1 MHIVISWDIKAEGE
15 TWTKL
20 DDSLRKAIG
29 TYSWVRPLTT
39 FYIVRIPEASNREQ
53 ILNNMLDV
61 AKASPKI
68 TIHIVISP
76 VMSSGS
82 YTGYLPKDM
91 WGKINERT
99 QP

>member
-1 MHIVISWDIKAEGE
+1 MHVVISWDIKTQGDS
-15 TWTKL
+15 WTKL
-20 DDSLRKAIG
+20 DDALRKAIG
-29 TYSWVRPLTT
+29 SYTWVRPLTT
-39 FYIVRIPEASNREQ
+39 FYIVRISDPAHREL
-53 ILNNMLDV
+53 ILDNLLAV
-61 AKASPKI
+61 AKASPQI

-91 WGKINERT
+91 WDKINKRT